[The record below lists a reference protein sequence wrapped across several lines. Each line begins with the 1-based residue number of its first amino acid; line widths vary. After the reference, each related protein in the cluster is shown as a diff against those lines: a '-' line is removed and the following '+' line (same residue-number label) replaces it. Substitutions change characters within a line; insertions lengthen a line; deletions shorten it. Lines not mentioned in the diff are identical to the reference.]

1 VKFVQKGVDVMLS
14 VDLVKLASTNQIGKA
29 VLVAGDSDYV
39 PAIKVAKET
48 VSVTLCYY
56 EGTIH
61 RELFDVCDE
70 RVKMGAAFCDDIKIQ

>member
-1 VKFVQKGVDVMLS
+1 
-14 VDLVKLASTNQIGKA
+14 

-39 PAIKVAKET
+39 PAIKAAKET
-48 VSVTLCYY
+48 VNVTLCYY

-70 RVKMGAAFCDDIKIQ
+70 RVKMDAAFCDDIKIQ